1 MGYYVRV
8 VIISFILLSANAFS
22 NEYYNIDINETLN
35 MDLQSISEWRSVPL
49 KPYSN
54 TGGGS
59 AIEVHS
65 HYLCYTDSI
74 CPSKTGGYG
83 KMFGETPINISFL
96 EQNSE
101 VRRRLTMY
109 GYRSTGCYGTAQILD
124 QRPGCNGWTG
134 QLYLR
139 IPKEEFSKLNFGGLW
154 VMDELKIRTC
164 NGTSCPYDGLALT
177 TVNIKVNLTDRNNA
191 QIYIPSSG
199 FSTANVNM
207 KLYEIF
213 DGQLKGEES
222 LGICVYDGYG
232 SNSRSMSLTFTGP
245 VNSDD
250 SFVLRIKEPK
260 GREDGEIPMT
270 IKIAYPGNLP
280 MTVRAGESYSYFLNG
295 HDSVVMGLLG
305 ISTPV
310 MCIPVDVMFSIEPF
324 VKNEKLAGV
333 YNGTFTLSFDA
344 NLY

>member
-8 VIISFILLSANAFS
+8 VIISFILVSANSFS
-22 NEYYNIDINETLN
+22 NEYYDIDINEILN
-35 MDLQSISEWRSVPL
+35 FDISSIPAWESGAL
-49 KPYSN
+49 IPYKHTEGDPHTDRVSN
-54 TGGGS
+54 F
-59 AIEVHS
+59 
-65 HYLCYTDSI
+65 LCYTDST
-74 CPSKTGGYG
+74 CPSKYGGYG
-83 KMFGETPINISFL
+83 GPNLGKTPINISFL
-96 EQNSE
+96 EQKSG
-101 VRRRLTMY
+101 VRRLLTMY
-109 GYRSTGCYGTAQILD
+109 GYRTTACSYNAQRLERGSGCGGS
-124 QRPGCNGWTG
+124 RGR
-134 QLYLR
+134 LYLN
-139 IPKEEFSKLNFGGLW
+139 IPTEEFSKLNFGGLW
-154 VMDELKIRTC
+154 IMDELKIRTC
-164 NGTSCPYDGLALT
+164 EGASCPYDGLALT

-199 FSTANVNM
+199 FSTANVNI
-207 KLYEIF
+207 KLYERF

-250 SFVLRIKEPK
+250 SFVLRIKEPR
-260 GREDGEIPMT
+260 REDGEIPIT
-270 IKIAYPGNLP
+270 IKLAYPGNLP
-280 MTVRAGESYSYFLNG
+280 LTVRAGESYSYFLNG
-295 HDSVVMGLLG
+295 HDSVVMGLPG

-310 MCIPVDVMFSIEPF
+310 MCIPVDVILSIEPF

>member
-8 VIISFILLSANAFS
+8 VIISFILLSANSFS
-22 NEYYNIDINETLN
+22 NEYYDIDVNETLN
-35 MDLQSISEWRSVPL
+35 FDVSSVYAWNSGAL
-49 KPYSN
+49 KPYGH
-54 TGGGS
+54 TEGS
-59 AIEVHS
+59 PSADLQTNF
-65 HYLCYTDSI
+65 LCYNDNI
-74 CPSKTGGYG
+74 CPSTSREYG
-83 KMFGETPINISFL
+83 AVFGETPINVSFL
-96 EQNSE
+96 EQKSG
-101 VRRRLTMY
+101 VRRSLTMT
-109 GYRSTGCYGTAQILD
+109 GYRTNGCTYERLVLD
-124 QRPGCNGWTG
+124 GRHACGGSSG
-134 QLYLR
+134 RLFLY
-139 IPKEEFSKLNFGGLW
+139 IPTEEFSKLNFGGLW

-164 NGTSCPYDGLALT
+164 DGASCPYDGLALT

-232 SNSRSMSLTFTGP
+232 SNSRSMSLIFTGP

-250 SFVLRIKEPK
+250 SFVLRIKEPR
-260 GREDGEIPMT
+260 REDGEIPMT
-270 IKIAYPGNLP
+270 IKLSYPGNLP
-280 MTVRAGESYSYFLNG
+280 LTVRAGESYSYFLNG
-295 HDSVVMGLLG
+295 HDSVVMGLPG

-310 MCIPVDVMFSIEPF
+310 MCIPVDVILSIEPF

>member
-22 NEYYNIDINETLN
+22 NEYYDIDINETLN
-35 MDLQSISEWRSVPL
+35 MDLSSISEWRSGQL
-49 KPYSN
+49 TTNSHTSGDQAN
-54 TGGGS
+54 DLN
-59 AIEVHS
+59 S

-74 CPSKTGGYG
+74 CPSITGGWG
-83 KMFGETPINISFL
+83 KQFGETPINVSFL
-96 EQNSE
+96 EQNSK

-109 GYRSTGCYGTAQILD
+109 GYRNTGCYTSAQLLNR
-124 QRPGCNGWTG
+124 RPACAGWNGK
-134 QLYLR
+134 LYLY
-139 IPKEEFSKLNFGGLW
+139 IPIEEFSKLNFGGLW

-164 NGTSCPYDGLALT
+164 DGASCPYDGLALT

-250 SFVLRIKEPK
+250 SFVLRIKEPR
-260 GREDGEIPMT
+260 REDGEIPMT
-270 IKIAYPGNLP
+270 IKLSYPGNLP
-280 MTVRAGESYSYFLNG
+280 LTVRAGESYSYFLNG
-295 HDSVVMGLLG
+295 HDSVVMGLPG

-310 MCIPVDVMFSIEPF
+310 MCIPVDVILSIEPF